1 MDEINTAEVKG
12 PTGPRTPEGKAIVAR
27 NAMKHGGFSEAILIL
42 GEDPADFDAH
52 HDGMVAALQPVGALE
67 EALADRLSRLWWRL
81 ERVGRAEREGLRTAL
96 GKELRRC
103 QVEQVSNPAQLAFFL
118 SMIVGDGH
126 HTERLQRHENQLE
139 RSFFRVLHELER
151 IQAHRQGQT
160 VIPPMVVDMN
170 ICAD

>member
-1 MDEINTAEVKG
+1 MDTMETRTSG
-12 PTGPRTPEGKAIVAR
+12 STGPKSAEGKAVVAR
-27 NAMKHGGFSEAILIL
+27 NAMKHGAFSEAIPIL
-42 GEDPADFDAH
+42 GEDPAEFEAH
-52 HDGMVAALQPVGALE
+52 FDGMVAAFQPLGALE

-151 IQAHRQGQT
+151 LQARRQGQA
-160 VIPPMVVDMN
+160 VIPPVVVDVN
-170 ICAD
+170 ISSD